1 MTFAGTGDSQILCS
15 NNSNNDYFVNGNLY
29 ATIPFNTFLFYNQA
43 LPSPTYYFA
52 DINGSF
58 YAFTG
63 SVNNNFTFSGG
74 RTLTYNGTPSY
85 TGWRFN
91 SGGVGYTT
99 TLFWNGTNYFVIS
112 NPGAGI
118 PVT

>member
-1 MTFAGTGDSQILCS
+1 MTFAGTGDSQILC
-15 NNSNNDYFVNGNLY
+15 SNNDYFVNGNLY

-85 TGWRFN
+85 TGWKFTSN
-91 SGGVGYTT
+91 GDGYTT
-99 TLFWNGTNYFVIS
+99 VLFWNGTNYFVIG
-112 NPGAGI
+112 NTGNGI